1 MMKWHIIIRNGM
13 SIHLMHCCDGGYY
26 VVKGKSEI
34 IRWLPIGSIEPTY
47 VWAFEGQTFLIT
59 IMIKMGA
66 QLALN
71 MNNKPGTDN
80 TESNRQSSISSPSIH
95 L

>member
-1 MMKWHIIIRNGM
+1 MMKWHIIIWDGI
-13 SIHLMHCCDGGYY
+13 SIHLMHRCDGGYY

-34 IRWLPIGSIEPTY
+34 IRWLPIGSIEPAY
-47 VWAFEGQTFLIT
+47 VWVCEGQTFLIT
-59 IMIKMGA
+59 IMIQTGA

-71 MNNKPGTDN
+71 INNKPGTDN
-80 TESNRQSSISSPSIH
+80 TGSNRQSSISSPSIH